1 MSPAEVSLAG
11 SYYDGTPYSLVFDPL
26 LRGLHQRV
34 AAWVPEGV
42 SCLDVC
48 CGPGGL
54 TFQLARRCERVVGV
68 DLSGKMIAR
77 ARELQ
82 RRGNHPPIEFRVADA
97 ARLTDFR
104 PGTFDV
110 ATVAMGLHEM
120 PADIRERVI
129 PELLR
134 VAASAVIVDF
144 AVPMPLNAAG
154 VRNRAI
160 EFVAGRQHFA
170 GFRDY
175 TRRGG
180 LLPLVEAAGA
190 VVSRSRFLDAG
201 TLLQVEAVRR

>member
-1 MSPAEVSLAG
+1 MPG
-11 SYYDGTPYSLVFDPL
+11 SYYDGTPYSLVFDPM

-34 AAWVPEGV
+34 AAWVPEGS
-42 SCLDVC
+42 SCLDAC

-54 TFQLARRCERVVGV
+54 TFQLARRCERVVGI
-68 DLSGKMIAR
+68 DRSERMIAR
-77 ARELQ
+77 ARQLMARRELGEVDFQ
-82 RRGNHPPIEFRVADA
+82 VGDA
-97 ARLTDFR
+97 TDLNTFV
-104 PGTFDV
+104 PGSFDV

-120 PADIRERVI
+120 PADVRARVI

-144 AVPMPLNAAG
+144 AVPMPVNAAG
-154 VRNRAI
+154 LRNRAV
-160 EFVAGRQHFA
+160 ELAAGRQHFA

-190 VVSRSRFLDAG
+190 IVSRSRALDGG
-201 TLLQVEAVRR
+201 TLLQVEVARR